1 MKYYV
6 LTDEVC
12 KGTIIRINNE
22 NSQRYV
28 YGKNTWIDYSTLEY
42 FWGDNDL
49 IYETQEIKED
59 DIPELVKIKE
69 KELRKY
75 ENTLDEMLTKEK
87 MNFAKSGDLQLDLVN
102 GIAMLRKN
110 LSDFLLLGYFPEG
123 LIMAAR
129 RGYF

>member
-87 MNFAKSGDLQLDLVN
+87 MNFVKSGDLQLDLVN